1 MIGGFIEKLTHVALY
16 CLCFFLPLAYAP
28 WGTDLLEGPKQL
40 VLVTLVGVMFV
51 GWLGSIFLKKK
62 LVLHTSWF
70 SWIILLFAVSVAVSA
85 VLSPAP
91 YVSWIG
97 YVGQEYGSAVTL
109 LLACLAAY
117 VASQLVHKAKVLSGA
132 LLAVIGSTVV
142 LLTVTVLTIFEVFN
156 VPFVSPDTS
165 FSLVSSHYGAAA
177 LALAVSVFGMG
188 YMTLTPE
195 GRARVFHHSGQR
207 KLATL
212 SFGLIWALTALLL
225 LTLDL
230 SHLWIVLIV
239 GSVAVV
245 LMSFIRSRQSRV
257 GVRGVVLPLV
267 GVVLAVI
274 MLFVSTPI
282 KANTPVAVSI
292 SQVTAKMIVSETFSE
307 GLGNTLFGSGPN
319 TYAFLYDKYKPQ
331 EVNQTSFWSIRFDRA
346 KSFIWTILPT
356 FGLLPTIAFVLMGL
370 GLFVLWLRNIVRT
383 KESSAADIIGLLWI
397 TLFSW
402 HLLYSTSV
410 TLIALLFV
418 ISGILLGLVVGR
430 TKEIDLEKN
439 SAVRVVSVLHLV
451 VICGIILLGSAF
463 YFIGKKHV
471 ADIYFAKGW
480 AVARSAGAPEDVFI
494 EFSKAVSW
502 NSYQEFFLHTLAQAE
517 ISYAHTLL
525 DSTDQSSADER
536 TKKAYGLVQSA
547 VSATKRTTTLVPV
560 NSQNWASLGAV
571 YRELLFSA
579 TNAEDYIAAAYAEA
593 ARLAPQN
600 PAHPTDLAKLHLVI
614 VNQANTLLESSDED
628 VKKEATD
635 AKELSTKLAGE
646 YIEQALAIKTDYA
659 PARYYLATV
668 HELRGETDQAIEAL
682 NSVLV
687 QQPNDVGVAFEIGL
701 LQLQKKDWQKAANQ
715 FNQILKVSP
724 DFSNALWFL
733 ATAYENLGRT
743 EDAIKTIE
751 NVARLNPNMTVV
763 SDRLAR
769 LKRGIGPEPIPEPIP
784 EEPVVPDISA
794 AGEETTI
801 SPGV

>member
-1 MIGGFIEKLTHVALY
+1 
-16 CLCFFLPLAYAP
+16 
-28 WGTDLLEGPKQL
+28 
-40 VLVTLVGVMFV
+40 
-51 GWLGSIFLKKK
+51 
-62 LVLHTSWF
+62 
-70 SWIILLFAVSVAVSA
+70 
-85 VLSPAP
+85 
-91 YVSWIG
+91 
-97 YVGQEYGSAVTL
+97 
-109 LLACLAAY
+109 
-117 VASQLVHKAKVLSGA
+117 
-132 LLAVIGSTVV
+132 
-142 LLTVTVLTIFEVFN
+142 
-156 VPFVSPDTS
+156 
-165 FSLVSSHYGAAA
+165 
-177 LALAVSVFGMG
+177 
-188 YMTLTPE
+188 
-195 GRARVFHHSGQR
+195 
-207 KLATL
+207 
-212 SFGLIWALTALLL
+212 
-225 LTLDL
+225 
-230 SHLWIVLIV
+230 
-239 GSVAVV
+239 
-245 LMSFIRSRQSRV
+245 
-257 GVRGVVLPLV
+257 
-267 GVVLAVI
+267 
-274 MLFVSTPI
+274 
-282 KANTPVAVSI
+282 
-292 SQVTAKMIVSETFSE
+292 
-307 GLGNTLFGSGPN
+307 
-319 TYAFLYDKYKPQ
+319 
-331 EVNQTSFWSIRFDRA
+331 
-346 KSFIWTILPT
+346 
-356 FGLLPTIAFVLMGL
+356 
-370 GLFVLWLRNIVRT
+370 
-383 KESSAADIIGLLWI
+383 
-397 TLFSW
+397 
-402 HLLYSTSV
+402 
-410 TLIALLFV
+410 
-418 ISGILLGLVVGR
+418 
-430 TKEIDLEKN
+430 
-439 SAVRVVSVLHLV
+439 
-451 VICGIILLGSAF
+451 
-463 YFIGKKHV
+463 
-471 ADIYFAKGW
+471 
-480 AVARSAGAPEDVFI
+480 
-494 EFSKAVSW
+494 
-502 NSYQEFFLHTLAQAE
+502 
-517 ISYAHTLL
+517 
-525 DSTDQSSADER
+525 
-536 TKKAYGLVQSA
+536 VQSA